1 MRNYIVSIKNLY
13 GEMETVYSGADR
25 MEAKRVYRELTG
37 VEVGQENYLEAYLF
51 TNHESRRISK
61 KGVLVRE
68 KLEEPKKKTR
78 RKKVSEE

>member
-13 GEMETVYSGADR
+13 GEMETAYSGADR
-25 MEAKRVYRELTG
+25 MEAKRVYREFTN
-37 VEVGQENYLEAYLF
+37 VAVGDEKYLEVYLF

-68 KLEEPKKKTR
+68 KIEEPKKKSR
-78 RKKVSEE
+78 RKKSED